1 MDDEEK
7 TKKGR
12 KKEKGKRFSILS
24 DEKQQPDLSTLMD
37 SRRVVGKRHRSCA
50 SIKLALALG
59 PVSGS
64 DLINPG
70 GYNLKG
76 VLRGSGLFLA
86 RGCPDYCHCLTETPL
101 SIFLLDADLTRG

>member
-1 MDDEEK
+1 MHDW
-7 TKKGR
+7 TMKK
-12 KKEKGKRFSILS
+12 KIKCLSILS

-70 GYNLKG
+70 EYNLNG
-76 VLRGSGLFLA
+76 VLRGSGLFPA
-86 RGCPDYCHCLTETPL
+86 RGCPHYCHSLTETL
-101 SIFLLDADLTRG
+101 VSIFLRRRLTRG

>member
-1 MDDEEK
+1 MHDWM
-7 TKKGR
+7 TKKKKKRER
-12 KKEKGKRFSILS
+12 KGECFSILAN
-24 DEKQQPDLSTLMD
+24 EKQQPDLSTLMD
-37 SRRVVGKRHRSCA
+37 SRRAVGKRHRSCA

-76 VLRGSGLFLA
+76 VLGGSGLFLA
-86 RGCPDYCHCLTETPL
+86 RGCPDYCHCLTVPL
-101 SIFLLDADLTRG
+101 SIFLLDAV